1 MVYDLIIIGA
11 GASGL
16 AAACKGICQN
26 PKLNI
31 LVLEKERVP
40 GRKLSAAGNGRCNL
54 TNSDFRDVCYHSE
67 NTDFIHHWMSQHSFQ
82 EIPDF
87 LKELGILLYQKDG
100 YYYPMSNQGKQ
111 VTKLLYEKSCQRGV
125 VFLFE
130 TRATEICVEKEHT
143 QPLYHVL
150 ATKGEAPV
158 SFSARY
164 LLLATGGM
172 ASPKLGGCRDGYRFG
187 EQLGLRQH
195 ACYPVLSPIYVSD
208 PMLTLA
214 KGVRLDAV
222 VTLKT
227 ASGSVRESGQVQFNE
242 NSLSGIVILNLSC
255 YLNGSRYKEW
265 QDCLWIDT
273 LPELSWEQLK
283 EFLLSQKECVPSCSL
298 ALVLSGILPNAFVRY
313 IMKRLHFMPSMRM
326 NDLTEKQR
334 NRLTSSLKKL
344 TFTPVYQE
352 DYDKAQVTGGGIAT
366 EEVDVSSFECKKYR
380 NLYITGEVL
389 DVNGKCGG
397 YNLTFAILSGMQA
410 VEHIEKKIQE
420 DEEPKRHS
428 IALTGR

>member
-16 AAACKGICQN
+16 AAACKGICLN

-31 LVLEKERVP
+31 LVLEKESLP
-40 GRKLSAAGNGRCNL
+40 GRKLSEAGNGKCNL
-54 TNSDFRDVCYHSE
+54 TNSDFRNECYHSE
-67 NTDFIHHWMSQHSFQ
+67 NSDFVRNWMSQHSFQ

-111 VTKLLYEKSCQRGV
+111 VTNLLYEKSHQMGV
-125 VFLFE
+125 TFLFE
-130 TRATEICVEKEHT
+130 TRATELRAEEADGK
-143 QPLYHVL
+143 PLYHIQ
-150 ATKGEAPV
+150 ARKGEEHL
-158 SFSARY
+158 SLHARY

-172 ASPKLGGCRDGYRFG
+172 ASPKLGGCQDGYRFG
-187 EQLGLRQH
+187 KQLGLRQH

-208 PMLTLA
+208 PMAALA

-227 ASGSVRESGQVQFNE
+227 DTCSVRESGQVQFNE

-255 YLNGSRYKEW
+255 YLNRHRSAGW
-265 QDCLWIDT
+265 QECLWIDT
-273 LPELSWEQLK
+273 LPALSWEQLK
-283 EFLLSQKECVPSCSL
+283 GLLLSQRERVPQYSL
-298 ALVLSGILPNAFVRY
+298 SLVLSGILPNAFVRY
-313 IMKRLHFMPSMRM
+313 IMKRLQLEPSVRM
-326 NDLTEKQR
+326 NELTEKQL

-344 TFTPVYQE
+344 TFTPIDQE

-389 DVNGKCGG
+389 DVNGRCGG
-397 YNLTFAILSGMQA
+397 YNLTFAILSGLQA
-410 VEHIEKKIQE
+410 AEHIGKKI
-420 DEEPKRHS
+420 HN
-428 IALTGR
+428 